1 MIEPKIAYTY
11 INAEGNRLQR
21 TFSLSEIKAG
31 EDDAHLAII
40 PGYELER
47 IECPLCSD
55 FAIGAAALRGGLNLR
70 GEPFADALATKQIQC
85 GVDKLQT
92 TLDKWKEEHPI

>member
-21 TFSLSEIKAG
+21 TFTLSEIKAG

-47 IECPLCSD
+47 IECNKC
-55 FAIGAAALRGGLNLR
+55 ALKAKI
-70 GEPFADALATKQIQC
+70 EA
-85 GVDKLQT
+85 
-92 TLDKWKEEHPI
+92 WKK

>member
-1 MIEPKIAYTY
+1 MNNLKLLYTY
-11 INAEGNRLQR
+11 INKEGNRLQR
-21 TFSLSEIKAG
+21 TFTIAEIKAG

-40 PGYELER
+40 PGYELTS

-92 TLDKWKEEHPI
+92 ALDKWKEDHAI